1 MTSALFTQLLVNGL
15 ATGMVYVLIASGLIL
30 VLGVA
35 RIFNFA
41 HGEFYMLGAYATF
54 ALCQVFQVNFFISIV
69 LAMLLVALLA
79 AVCYRLIFHHIRG
92 NLLLCAA
99 ASMGLSMM
107 FERGALVSFGTQE
120 RGLRSAFTGV
130 VAIGDVAMPV
140 EKIAVILLCVAIMF
154 GLYYLLMWTKMGKAM
169 RAVKLD
175 TEVAA
180 LQGISTTRVYVITMG
195 VGCALAG
202 LAGGI
207 IAPLFSITP
216 TMGHAMLLKCFMVLI
231 VGGLESMLGG
241 VVGGLVIGMTLS
253 FGYYFFGGLSEILFY
268 CIIGVILVFKPG
280 GLFGEVVEDM

>member
-1 MTSALFTQLLVNGL
+1 MTLDLFFQLFVNGL
-15 ATGMVYVLIASGLIL
+15 TTGMIYVLIASGLIL

-54 ALCQVFQVNFFISIV
+54 ALCQVLQVNFFISIV
-69 LAMLLVALLA
+69 LATLVVALFA
-79 AVCYRLIFHHIRG
+79 AICYRVVFHHIRG

-120 RGLRSAFTGV
+120 RGLPSAFTGV
-130 VAIGDVAMPV
+130 MTIGTLAMPV
-140 EKIAVILLCVAIMF
+140 EKIAVILLCVANML
-154 GLYYLLMWTKMGKAM
+154 GLYYLLMRTKLGKAM

-180 LQGISTTRVYVITMG
+180 LQGINTTRVYGLTMA
-195 VGCALAG
+195 VGCALSG

-216 TMGHAMLLKCFMVLI
+216 AMGHAMLLKCFMVLI

-253 FGYYFFGGLSEILFY
+253 FGYYFLGGLSEILLFS
-268 CIIGVILVFKPG
+268 IIGVILVFKPG
-280 GLFGEVVEDM
+280 GLFGEAVEDV

>member
-1 MTSALFTQLLVNGL
+1 MTLDLFSQLFVNGL
-15 ATGMVYVLIASGLIL
+15 TTGMIYVLIASGLIL

-54 ALCQVFQVNFFISIV
+54 ALCQVLQVNFFVSLV
-69 LAMLLVALLA
+69 LATLVVALFA
-79 AVCYRLIFHHIRG
+79 AICYRVVFHHIRG

-120 RGLRSAFTGV
+120 RGLPSAFTGV
-130 VAIGDVAMPV
+130 MTIGTLAMPV
-140 EKIAVILLCVAIMF
+140 EKIAVILLCVANML
-154 GLYYLLMWTKMGKAM
+154 GLYYLLMRTKLGKAM

-180 LQGISTTRVYVITMG
+180 LQGINTTRVYGLAMA
-195 VGCALAG
+195 VGCALSG

-216 TMGHAMLLKCFMVLI
+216 AMGHAMLLKCFMVLI
-231 VGGLESMLGG
+231 VGGLESMVGG

-253 FGYYFFGGLSEILFY
+253 FGYYFLGGLSEILLFS
-268 CIIGVILVFKPG
+268 IIGVILVFKPG
-280 GLFGEVVEDM
+280 GLFGEAVEDV

>member
-1 MTSALFTQLLVNGL
+1 MTLDLFAQLLVNGL

-54 ALCQVFQVNFFISIV
+54 ALCQVLKVNFFISI
-69 LAMLLVALLA
+69 LLA
-79 AVCYRLIFHHIRG
+79 TVVVSLFAAICYRVIFHHIRG

-99 ASMGLSMM
+99 ASIGLSMM
-107 FERGALVSFGTQE
+107 FERGALVGFGTQE
-120 RGLRSAFTGV
+120 RGLPSAFSGV
-130 VAIGDVAMPV
+130 VTIGHVAMPL
-140 EKIAVILLCVAIMF
+140 EKIAVILLCVAIML
-154 GLYYLLMWTKMGKAM
+154 GLYYLLMKTKLGKAM

-180 LQGISTTRVYVITMG
+180 LQGINTMRVYALAMV

-216 TMGHAMLLKCFMVLI
+216 GMGHAMLLKCFMVLI

-253 FGYYFFGGLSEILFY
+253 FGYYFLGGLSEILLFSL
-268 CIIGVILVFKPG
+268 IGVILVFKPG
-280 GLFGEVVEDM
+280 GLFGEVVEDV

>member
-1 MTSALFTQLLVNGL
+1 MTLDLFSQLFVNGL
-15 ATGMVYVLIASGLIL
+15 TTGMIYVLIASGLIL

-54 ALCQVFQVNFFISIV
+54 ALCQVLQVNFFISIV
-69 LAMLLVALLA
+69 LATLVVALFA
-79 AVCYRLIFHHIRG
+79 AICYRVVFHPIRG

-120 RGLRSAFTGV
+120 RGLPSAFTGV
-130 VAIGDVAMPV
+130 MTIGTLAMPV
-140 EKIAVILLCVAIMF
+140 EKIAVILLCVANML
-154 GLYYLLMWTKMGKAM
+154 GLYYLLMRTKLGKAM

-180 LQGISTTRVYVITMG
+180 LQGINTTRVYGLTMA
-195 VGCALAG
+195 VGCALSG

-216 TMGHAMLLKCFMVLI
+216 AMGHAMLLKCFMVLI

-253 FGYYFFGGLSEILFY
+253 FGYYFLGGLSEILLFS
-268 CIIGVILVFKPG
+268 IIGVILVFKPG
-280 GLFGEVVEDM
+280 GLFGEAVEDV

>member
-1 MTSALFTQLLVNGL
+1 MTAALFTQLLVNGL

-54 ALCQVFQVNFFISIV
+54 ALCQVLQVNFFISIILSMFV
-69 LAMLLVALLA
+69 VALLA
-79 AVCYRLIFHHIRG
+79 AICYRLIFHHIRG

-120 RGLRSAFTGV
+120 RGLPSVFTGV
-130 VAIGDVAMPV
+130 MAIGDAALPV
-140 EKIAVILLCVAIMF
+140 EKIAVILLCVAIML
-154 GLYYLLMWTKMGKAM
+154 GLYYLLMRTKLGKAM

-180 LQGISTTRVYVITMG
+180 LQGINTTMVYALAMA
-195 VGCALAG
+195 VGCSLAG

-216 TMGHAMLLKCFMVLI
+216 NMGHAMLLKCFMVLI

-241 VVGGLVIGMTLS
+241 VVGGLIIGMTLS
-253 FGYYFFGGLSEILFY
+253 FGYYILGGLSEILLFS
-268 CIIGVILVFKPG
+268 IIGMILVFKPG
-280 GLFGEVVEDM
+280 GLFGEVVEDV